1 MVPSI
6 SRQSVILK
14 CLRKKSAL
22 LGNYELYYLAGLSKK
37 LYNLN
42 LEATMQPQA
51 LYDSLKEQ
59 TASLEPEDE
68 REKYMLQMIKSFE
81 PLEEYNDDMV
91 YLFRWGET
99 EPDLWQVNTGYEP
112 E

>member
-14 CLRKKSAL
+14 CLRRKSAL
-22 LGNYELYYLAGLSKK
+22 IGNYELYYLAGLCKK

-42 LEATMQPQA
+42 LEATMQPQE

-59 TASLEPEDE
+59 TKGMEPEDE
-68 REKYMLQMIKSFE
+68 REKYMLQMIQSFE
-81 PLEEYNDDMV
+81 PLEEFEPEMQ
-91 YLFRWGET
+91 YLFQWGVE
-99 EPDLWQVNTGYEP
+99 EPDLWQVNTNFEP
-112 E
+112 